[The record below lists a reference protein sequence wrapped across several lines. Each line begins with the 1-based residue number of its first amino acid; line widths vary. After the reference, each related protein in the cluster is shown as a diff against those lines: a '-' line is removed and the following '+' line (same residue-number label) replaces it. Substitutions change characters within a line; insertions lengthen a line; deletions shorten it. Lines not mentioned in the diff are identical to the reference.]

1 MRGDH
6 VWAGFLAGL
15 AAPIIGLYLYA
26 VIVTLSAWRQLSALD
41 FLRTTILGVRSNI
54 APVLSIS
61 LFASVGLFFLLDRRG
76 MHRAMRGVIAS
87 MFIYGI
93 AILIALFQWGKG
105 SM

>member
-6 VWAGFLAGL
+6 LWAGLLAGMVAPL
-15 AAPIIGLYLYA
+15 AGLYLYA
-26 VIVTLSAWRQLSALD
+26 VIITLTTWRQLSALD
-41 FLRTTILGVRSNI
+41 FLRSTILGVKSNI

-76 MHRAMRGVIAS
+76 MHKAMRGVLAS
-87 MFIYGI
+87 IFIYGI
-93 AILIALFQWGKG
+93 VILIALFKWGRG